1 MNQDYILV
9 YEGSLV
15 YSNRIANELISK
27 KINPIIKSTSES
39 ARLAG
44 FGIVNEQIIRIFVH
58 LDELVLSKR
67 IIKNLEI

>member
-58 LDELVLSKR
+58 LDELVLSKK

>member
-27 KINPIIKSTSES
+27 KINPIIKSTSEYD
-39 ARLAG
+39 RLAG

>member
-27 KINPIIKSTSES
+27 KIIPIVKNTSES

-58 LDELVLSKR
+58 LDELVLSKK